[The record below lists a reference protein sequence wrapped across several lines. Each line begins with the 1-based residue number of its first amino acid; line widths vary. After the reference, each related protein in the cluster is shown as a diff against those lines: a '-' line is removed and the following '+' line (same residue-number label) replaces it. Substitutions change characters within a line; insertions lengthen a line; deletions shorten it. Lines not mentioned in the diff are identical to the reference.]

1 MISGAYMVL
10 DFIRTVKDLCRTD
23 PNRLKPNSNLYGR
36 TRFKIPKI
44 FIKILYFSEPS
55 SEYRTRI
62 YGF

>member
-23 PNRLKPNSNLYGR
+23 PNSNLYGR